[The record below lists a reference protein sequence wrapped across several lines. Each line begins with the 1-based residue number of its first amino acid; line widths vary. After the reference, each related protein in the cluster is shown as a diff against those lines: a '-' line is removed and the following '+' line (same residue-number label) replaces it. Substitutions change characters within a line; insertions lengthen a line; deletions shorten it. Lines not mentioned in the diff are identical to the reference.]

1 MQCMLLYCL
10 QLVRQL
16 QGQEENPF
24 GDDASVTPK
33 KIFQLLNQVTHF
45 FPYKKDVGFYFLFN
59 GDLCQ
64 HIFFLMMIEYLII

>member
-1 MQCMLLYCL
+1 MLLAASIFSKKKKIVEFMQCMLLCYP

-24 GDDASVTPK
+24 GDDASTTPK

-45 FPYKKDVGFYFLFN
+45 VPY
-59 GDLCQ
+59 
-64 HIFFLMMIEYLII
+64 